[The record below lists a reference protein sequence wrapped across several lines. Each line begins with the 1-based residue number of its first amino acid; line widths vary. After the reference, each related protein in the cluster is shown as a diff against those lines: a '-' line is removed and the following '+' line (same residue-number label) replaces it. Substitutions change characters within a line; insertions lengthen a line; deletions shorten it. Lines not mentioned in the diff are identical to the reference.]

1 MKKSILVLLMVG
13 FLFFVDGGRVGAQE
27 NDYKNSSD
35 PLVRCLDEARRIA
48 SDPDQYSTPDC
59 ANKFIEGNV
68 VTFPE
73 TAFKKTERGMIE
85 TMEIADVR
93 QYFRDWL
100 DKDLVVE
107 YKREG
112 ESFSS
117 YNKDLAQQSF
127 HKATREQKDAGI
139 GDFSSL
145 IVRKDYI
152 DIIHIGTG
160 ANDIEFT
167 KGKTPVWTFDYGDVN
182 LLVFVGYCRISLSG
196 KVYDDMANEYFDE
209 NSEFFKNHHVAIS
222 WDDERNRLYK
232 VIDGGS
238 TEGTL
243 DAVLTPT
250 LEFARKT
257 VGRIAGV
264 CGSKNVQTSASVE
277 EEKEAEALVEE
288 VPAESDLAIS
298 ENAKRLNDEL
308 KALFGET
315 ELGDLPSRPKVPEIT
330 GNTPYLFDNPLSTKD
345 NRYFSFTANAKN
357 HIIEYRGGNNITL
370 EFPDGTTFVPES
382 GDFVRVPVGTK
393 IKTGMGLYQ
402 GNSQYDNVG
411 KFGMSSLGI
420 TNVAGGSSITLGGGS
435 VVELVPTKSGGSSN
449 VKLNNGDVRI
459 GTGGFGG
466 TDSPDLPTEIQFEG
480 RQDVEISWDGTDF
493 AVSYD
498 RESGKI
504 ISEIYDGTIKVAAG
518 EKTYSLSSS
527 YGGEIKQIEIEG
539 NGEVVEKTAIP
550 RAVWRERPKGEP
562 ERAVSAEV
570 GPNDKRLW
578 RWVLSVV
585 GVVGLAAAGGFW
597 YRKRFGT
604 WPLEARW
611 RPVVVKMMMVYRW
624 VTSKL
629 KRK

>member
-1 MKKSILVLLMVG
+1 MNLFMKDIRSSILVLLMVG
-13 FLFFVDGGRVGAQE
+13 FLFFADAGWVEAQE

-35 PLVRCLDEARRIA
+35 PLVRCLYEARRTA
-48 SDPDQYSTPDC
+48 LDPDQYSTPDC
-59 ANKFIEGNV
+59 ANSFIKGNV

-100 DKDLVVE
+100 DKDLAEE
-107 YKREG
+107 YKK
-112 ESFSS
+112 ESEFFSV
-117 YNKDLAQQSF
+117 YNRDLSAQQAF
-127 HKATREQKDAGI
+127 HMATREQKDAGI

-145 IVRKDYI
+145 IVRKDYV

-264 CGSKNVQTSASVE
+264 CGSKNTQTEASIE
-277 EEKEAEALVEE
+277 EEGAGEALVEE

-298 ENAKRLNDEL
+298 KNAKRLNDEL

-315 ELGDLPSRPKVPEIT
+315 KLGDLPSRPKVPEIT
-330 GNTPYLFDNPLSTKD
+330 GNTPYLFDKPLSTKEH
-345 NRYFSFTANAKN
+345 RYFSFTANAKN

-435 VVELVPTKSGGSSN
+435 VVELVPTESGGSSN

-570 GPNDKRLW
+570 GLNDKRLW
-578 RWVLSVV
+578 RW
-585 GVVGLAAAGGFW
+585 
-597 YRKRFGT
+597 
-604 WPLEARW
+604 
-611 RPVVVKMMMVYRW
+611 VVVKMMMVYRL
-624 VTSKL
+624 VANKF
-629 KRK
+629 KRR